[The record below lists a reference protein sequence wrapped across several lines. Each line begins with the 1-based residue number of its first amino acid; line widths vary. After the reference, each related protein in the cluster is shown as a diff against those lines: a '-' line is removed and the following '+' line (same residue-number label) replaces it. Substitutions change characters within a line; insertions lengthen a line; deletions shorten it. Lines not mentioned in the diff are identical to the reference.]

1 MSQVMDWMTDNFGKV
16 MLGMIVVA
24 VGTIILVVGFAW
36 GVESSNEPASN
47 VYTVALQATDGNTIA
62 LVGNSV
68 TGEVECWDAYGIV
81 KVIGSYSAVVN
92 GLNIT
97 SSRSLNFDGTANG
110 SMTNIT
116 MNMEMVSCVGTG
128 TWKGRYTHP
137 IAN

>member
-1 MSQVMDWMTDNFGKV
+1 MDWITDNFNKV
-16 MLGMIVVA
+16 MLGFIAVA

-36 GVESSNEPASN
+36 GAESSTKPASN
-47 VYTVALQATDGNTIA
+47 VYTVALQATDDNTIS

-92 GLNIT
+92 GMNIVSNRPLN
-97 SSRSLNFDGTANG
+97 LDGTANG
-110 SMTNIT
+110 TMTNVT

-137 IAN
+137 VAN